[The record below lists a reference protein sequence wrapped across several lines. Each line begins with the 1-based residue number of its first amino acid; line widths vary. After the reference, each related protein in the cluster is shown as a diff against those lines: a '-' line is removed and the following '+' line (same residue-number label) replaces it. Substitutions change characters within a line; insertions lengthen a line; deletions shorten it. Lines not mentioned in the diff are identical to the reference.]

1 MKEDSPKSFSKWTIL
16 LPTIIGIGVIAY
28 MFQKEFNFSDL
39 KLIPLNAQ
47 FIIGLSCALLFM
59 IGRDAGFT
67 IRYRYLTEK
76 RLSWVKCLKVTLL
89 AEFGS
94 AITPSTVGGSSMA
107 ILFLAKEKI
116 SVGQSTTMV
125 FVTILLDEMFFITT
139 FPILLVFIPFHELFY
154 SGNYLTNSVLFLFA
168 IAYTLKVLLC
178 MMLIIGLFFK
188 PTCIKYFLF
197 NVFKIKPLRKW
208 QKQAVKTGNDLITSS
223 KDLKGKSY
231 RFWLPLIFSTIL
243 SWCSRYLV
251 INALFMAF
259 FHVDN
264 QLLVFARQFVMW
276 VVMLIS
282 PTPGGAG
289 LSEFIFNQ
297 YLANFIPVAGFI
309 PIIILLWRL
318 LTYYNY
324 LFIGAFLVPKW
335 IKTSFKS

>member
-1 MKEDSPKSFSKWTIL
+1 MKEDSKKSFSKWTIM
-16 LPTIIGIGVIAY
+16 LPTALGIGAIAY

-39 KLIPLNAQ
+39 HLISFNTQ
-47 FIIGLSCALLFM
+47 FFVGLLCALLFM
-59 IGRDAGFT
+59 VGRDAGFT

-76 RLSWVKCLKVTLL
+76 KLSWGKCLKVTLL

-107 ILFLAKEKI
+107 ILFLTKEKI
-116 SVGQSTTMV
+116 PVGQSTTMV
-125 FVTILLDEMFFITT
+125 FITILLDEMFFITT
-139 FPILLVFIPFHELFY
+139 FPILLLFIPFHELFY

-168 IAYTLKVLLC
+168 IAYALKVIICAL
-178 MMLIIGLFFK
+178 LIIGLFFK
-188 PTCIKYFLF
+188 PISIKYFLF
-197 NVFKIKPLRKW
+197 QVFKIKPLRRW
-208 QKQAVKTGNDLITSS
+208 QKQIVKVGNDLITSS
-223 KDLKGKSY
+223 NDLKGKTY
-231 RFWLPLIFSTIL
+231 TFWLPLIFATIL
-243 SWCSRYLV
+243 SWSSRYLV

-259 FHVDN
+259 FHVEN

-297 YLANFIPVAGFI
+297 YLANFIPVAGFT

-335 IKTSFKS
+335 IKKSFKL

>member
-1 MKEDSPKSFSKWTIL
+1 MKEDSKKSFSKWTII
-16 LPTIIGIGVIAY
+16 LPTALGIGVIAY

-39 KLIPLNAQ
+39 YLISFNTQ
-47 FIIGLSCALLFM
+47 FFVGLLCALLFM
-59 IGRDAGFT
+59 VGRDAGFT

-76 RLSWVKCLKVTLL
+76 KLSWSKCLKVTLL

-107 ILFLAKEKI
+107 ILFLTKEKI
-116 SVGQSTTMV
+116 PVGQSTTMV
-125 FVTILLDEMFFITT
+125 FITILLDEMFFITT
-139 FPILLVFIPFHELFY
+139 FPILLLFIPFHELFY

-168 IAYTLKVLLC
+168 IAYALKVVICAL
-178 MMLIIGLFFK
+178 LIIGLFFK
-188 PTCIKYFLF
+188 PISIKYFLF
-197 NVFKIKPLRKW
+197 QVFKIKPLRRW
-208 QKQAVKTGNDLITSS
+208 QKQIVKVGNDLITSS
-223 KDLKGKSY
+223 NDLKGKTY
-231 RFWLPLIFSTIL
+231 TFWLPLIFATIL

-259 FHVDN
+259 FHVEN

-297 YLANFIPVAGFI
+297 YLANFIPVAGFT

-335 IKTSFKS
+335 IKKSFKL